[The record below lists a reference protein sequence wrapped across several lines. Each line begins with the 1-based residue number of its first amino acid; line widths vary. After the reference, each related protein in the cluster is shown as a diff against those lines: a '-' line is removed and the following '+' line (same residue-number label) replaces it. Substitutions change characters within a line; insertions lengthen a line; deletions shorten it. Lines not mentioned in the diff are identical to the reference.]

1 MKKYFIIILFVLCTF
16 MSANAT
22 YWICT
27 VKKNLNM
34 REVPTT
40 VDNEPICQIP
50 AGDYIVIDDEDC
62 ENGFVYAVWVAED
75 IYGYVS
81 EKYIKK
87 EQILETREE
96 DVLQET
102 GYISKYDPELVIE
115 NQCDRSITVSL
126 NGTRYYFDAG
136 ETRTI
141 VVPPGKISILAS
153 SPGVIPYSTTQ
164 RVASN
169 HSYEW
174 EFFIKYEYRRK

>member
-1 MKKYFIIILFVLCTF
+1 MKKFFAIFMCVLCTTL
-16 MSANAT
+16 SANAT

-34 REVPTT
+34 REIPTT
-40 VDNEPICQIP
+40 IDNEPICQIP

-87 EQILETREE
+87 EQVLETREE

-102 GYISKYDPELVIE
+102 GYISQYDPELVIE

-126 NGTRYYFDAG
+126 NGSQYWFDIG
-136 ETRTI
+136 ETKTI
-141 VVPPGKISILAS
+141 IMPSGKVSIFAS
-153 SPGVIPYSTTQ
+153 SPGVIPFSTTQ
-164 RVASN
+164 YVSSN

-174 EFFIKYEYRRK
+174 QFYIKHEYRRK